1 MLLHPRRMP
10 AHSLACQGRSF
21 NYRGPK
27 RREREGAIEK
37 CERGRSI
44 IQPGRETRN
53 ASETCHSLIHRV
65 ADWLAPSLGSR
76 LEIRLLCRRSTAVA
90 ENNYAVE
97 NEGRWVGRS
106 PSRSYWSGMRLLQFR
121 QVKCHPLHPLEI
133 PLVVISSST
142 ISEPDSRNTREGRA
156 RVDPHFFSG
165 GRGECQPASS
175 APSPAPIS
183 PAGIS
188 SRCASGFTLTSRGTL
203 ARSLSIGATVF
214 FGKL

>member
-1 MLLHPRRMP
+1 M
-10 AHSLACQGRSF
+10 
-21 NYRGPK
+21 
-27 RREREGAIEK
+27 
-37 CERGRSI
+37 
-44 IQPGRETRN
+44 
-53 ASETCHSLIHRV
+53 
-65 ADWLAPSLGSR
+65 
-76 LEIRLLCRRSTAVA
+76 
-90 ENNYAVE
+90 
-97 NEGRWVGRS
+97 GRS
-106 PSRSYWSGMRLLQFR
+106 PSRSYWSGMRLLQLR
-121 QVKCHPLHPLEI
+121 QVKCHPFI
-133 PLVVISSST
+133 PLKSLSLVVFSSST

-214 FGKL
+214 WQTLTVRARSGVGDAHAELLMLPKMSVTYDRRGLEIHYQFRSD